1 MKKTV
6 LREYARLI
14 ACVGANVQKG
24 QDVLIYADLDQPEFV
39 QMVVEECYKAKAREV
54 TVMWNYQPLAKV
66 HTRYQSL
73 KTMSTVPEWSMARQE
88 LWCQTYPARI
98 HIISEDPDG
107 LKGMNMAKVAKAR
120 QKT

>member
-39 QMVVEECYKAKAREV
+39 QMVVEVCYKA
-54 TVMWNYQPLAKV
+54 
-66 HTRYQSL
+66 
-73 KTMSTVPEWSMARQE
+73 
-88 LWCQTYPARI
+88 
-98 HIISEDPDG
+98 
-107 LKGMNMAKVAKAR
+107 
-120 QKT
+120 